1 MVRSTTTAEVEWDDQ
16 QRGWML
22 ALALW
27 EERRCQGCGGDL
39 TETTR
44 PEHDGL
50 GPDRWRYAALLPV
63 RCHRCTALSASEER
77 HKDAPHRHALIHRVE
92 LQPPRIPHT

>member
-1 MVRSTTTAEVEWDDQ
+1 VEWDDH

-27 EERRCQGCGGDL
+27 EERRCRGCGGDL

-50 GPDRWRYAALLPV
+50 GPDRYRYVPLPPV
-63 RCHRCTALSASEER
+63 RCHRCTALAASEAKY
-77 HKDAPHRHALIHRVE
+77 KDSPHPHALIHRVK
-92 LQPPRIPHT
+92 LQPPRTPRAD